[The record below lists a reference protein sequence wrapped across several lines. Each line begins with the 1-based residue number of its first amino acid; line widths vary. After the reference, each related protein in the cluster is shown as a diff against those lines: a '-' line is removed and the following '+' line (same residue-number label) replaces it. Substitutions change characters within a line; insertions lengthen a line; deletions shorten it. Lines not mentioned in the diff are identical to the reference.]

1 MNTFWGETA
10 TRCMKKWYK
19 DSKTVSHLRMLYVYI
34 QDARAVLFILKR
46 KGEQFDEGLDTNF
59 ARDAYVIIFIS
70 AVSHSVKVEAFAELL
85 VSESALKC
93 LSKDLEETN

>member
-19 DSKTVSHLRMLYVYI
+19 DSKTVSHLRMLYVYT

-46 KGEQFDEGLDTNF
+46 KGEQFEGGTGHQLCKRCIRHYF
-59 ARDAYVIIFIS
+59 HFRCQSFG
-70 AVSHSVKVEAFAELL
+70 K
-85 VSESALKC
+85 SESFCGIVGL
-93 LSKDLEETN
+93 